1 VRQADPLLTSAGRQ
15 WVACWAQ
22 CKRVSD
28 RGILTGQ
35 GPADGMEGHGL
46 RRDLRWKLAIIAI
59 LIGVSI
65 WFAFPLGQRINLGLD
80 LQGGMHLV
88 LEVEAEKA
96 VENTTERLVTE
107 LTEALKKAGL
117 SGAEVHKIDYKQLLV
132 KLPDAGQTNIVIDTV
147 KAFPS
152 LVPAGT
158 KGGTE
163 LIYKLDDQDVRRI
176 LENAVDQALE
186 TIRNRVD
193 QFGVAEPTIQRQG
206 ARNIVVELPGIAD
219 PTRAIQLIGKT
230 ARLEFRLVDES
241 QSLDEALKGRVPA
254 GSEILYE
261 RKVNKQTKEATRTP
275 YLLKKQVLL
284 TGDALTNAKMELGSR
299 FGEPYVSIELNGDG
313 ARLFE
318 RITAENVGKR
328 LAIVLDDTIYPAPA
342 IRERIGGGRA
352 QITGSFTDEEA
363 KDLAI
368 VLRAGAL
375 PAPVRIEENRTIG
388 PSLGQDSIRE
398 GITAGVIGS
407 LLVVLF
413 MIVYYRFSGVV
424 ANVALVLNILMLL
437 AGLGYLHA
445 TLTLPGIAGIVLT
458 VGMAVD
464 ANVLI
469 FERIREE
476 TRTGKPPRAAIDAGF
491 ARAWSAILDGHVTTL
506 IAAAMLFQFGTG
518 PVKGFAVTLVLGM
531 IANLITAVFIC
542 KVIFESVLA
551 LRPIQRLSI

>member
-1 VRQADPLLTSAGRQ
+1 LAVI
-15 WVACWAQ
+15 VA
-22 CKRVSD
+22 V
-28 RGILTGQ
+28 
-35 GPADGMEGHGL
+35 
-46 RRDLRWKLAIIAI
+46 
-59 LIGVSI
+59 IGVSV
-65 WFAFPLGQRINLGLD
+65 WYAFPLGQRINLGLD

-96 VENTTERLVTE
+96 VDSTTDRLVG
-107 LTEALKKAGL
+107 EASESLAKLSIPGLEVRKLGHDQVVVRFPEAGRADAV
-117 SGAEVHKIDYKQLLV
+117 AE
-132 KLPDAGQTNIVIDTV
+132 AM

-152 LVPAGT
+152 LVPVGG

-163 LIYKLDDQDVRRI
+163 LIYKLDDQRVQRI
-176 LENAVDQALE
+176 MTNALDQALE

-206 ARNIVVELPGIAD
+206 ARNIVVELPGVQD
-219 PTRAIQLIGKT
+219 PARAIQLIGKT

-241 QSLDEALKGRVPA
+241 HSVDEALKGKVPA

-261 RKVNKQTKEATRTP
+261 RKVNKQTREVTRTP

-299 FGEPYVSIELNGDG
+299 FGEPYVSIEFNSDG

-318 RITAENVGKR
+318 RITSENVGKR
-328 LAIVLDDTIYPAPA
+328 LAIVLDDTVYSAPV

-352 QITGSFTDEEA
+352 QITGSFTDAEA

-413 MIVYYRFSGVV
+413 MLVYYRFAGVV
-424 ANVALVLNILMLL
+424 ANVALVMNILMLL

-458 VGMAVD
+458 IGMAVD

-491 ARAWSAILDGHVTTL
+491 TRAWSAILDGHVTTL

-531 IANLITAVFIC
+531 IANLITAVFVC
-542 KVIFESVLA
+542 KVFFESVLA
-551 LRPIQRLSI
+551 LRPMPRLSI

>member
-1 VRQADPLLTSAGRQ
+1 VPCRCGGSTGDEA
-15 WVACWAQ
+15 
-22 CKRVSD
+22 SD
-28 RGILTGQ
+28 GI
-35 GPADGMEGHGL
+35 EENRL
-46 RRDLRWKLAIIAI
+46 RRDLRWKLAIIVI
-59 LIGVSI
+59 IIGVSL
-65 WFAFPLGQRINLGLD
+65 WFTFPLGQRINLGLD

-96 VENTTERLVTE
+96 VESTTERLVTE
-107 LTEALKKAGL
+107 LAEALTKAGV
-117 SGAEVHKIDYKQLLV
+117 SGAEVRKMDQAQLLV
-132 KLPDAGQTNIVIDTV
+132 KIPDIGQANTVIDTV
-147 KAFPS
+147 KTLPS

-163 LIYKLDDQDVRRI
+163 LIYKLDDRSVRQI
-176 LENAVDQALE
+176 QENAVEQALE

-206 ARNIVVELPGIAD
+206 ARNIVVELPGVED
-219 PTRAIQLIGKT
+219 PSRAIQLIGRT

-241 QSLDEALKGRVPA
+241 HSVDEALKGQVPA
-254 GSEILYE
+254 GSEVLYE
-261 RKVNKQTKEATRTP
+261 RKVNKQTREVTRTP

-284 TGDALTNAKMELGSR
+284 TGDALANAKMELGSQ
-299 FGEPYVSIELNGDG
+299 FGEPYVSLEFNGEG

-328 LAIVLDDTIYPAPA
+328 LAIVLDDTVYSAPV

-407 LLVVLF
+407 FLVVLF
-413 MIVYYRFSGVV
+413 MIVYYRLSGVI
-424 ANVALVLNILMLL
+424 ANVALVLNILILL

-476 TRTGKPPRAAIDAGF
+476 TRTGKSPRAAIDAGF
-491 ARAWSAILDGHVTTL
+491 TRAWSAILDGHVTTL

-531 IANLITAVFIC
+531 IANLLTAVFIC
-542 KVIFESVLA
+542 KVIFESVIA

>member
-1 VRQADPLLTSAGRQ
+1 V
-15 WVACWAQ
+15 
-22 CKRVSD
+22 
-28 RGILTGQ
+28 
-35 GPADGMEGHGL
+35 

-59 LIGVSI
+59 LIGVSV

-96 VENTTERLVTE
+96 VESTTERLVNE
-107 LTEALKKAGL
+107 LTESLKKAGL
-117 SGAEVHKIDYKQLLV
+117 SGAEVRKIDYKQLMV
-132 KLPDAGQTNIVIDTV
+132 KISDVVQVNTVVDTV
-147 KAFPS
+147 KAFSS

-158 KGGTE
+158 QGGTE
-163 LIYKLDDQDVRRI
+163 LTYKLDDQTVQRI
-176 LENAVDQALE
+176 LENAIDQALE

-206 ARNIVVELPGIAD
+206 ARNIVVELPGVED
-219 PTRAIQLIGKT
+219 SSRAIQLIGRT

-241 QSLDEALKGRVPA
+241 QSVDDALKGRVPA
-254 GSEILYE
+254 GSEVLYE
-261 RKVNKQTKEATRTP
+261 RKVNKQTKEVTRTP

-284 TGDALTNAKMELGSR
+284 TGDVLTNAKMELGSR
-299 FGEPYVSIELNGDG
+299 FGEPYVSIELNSDG

-318 RITAENVGKR
+318 RITTENVGKR
-328 LAIVLDDTIYPAPA
+328 LAIVLDDTIYSAPA

-352 QITGSFTDEEA
+352 QITGSFTDAEA

-413 MIVYYRFSGVV
+413 MIVYYHLSGVV
-424 ANVALVLNILMLL
+424 ANVALMLNILILL

-458 VGMAVD
+458 IGMAVD

-476 TRTGKPPRAAIDAGF
+476 TRTGKPPRTAIDAGF
-491 ARAWSAILDGHVTTL
+491 TRAWSAILDGHVTTL

-542 KVIFESVLA
+542 KVIFESILA